1 MLNYI
6 GNTSPECLI
15 FPDQALNLPAPVP
28 EQITM
33 DIQSLVVTSVLKQHN
48 KEKNYTHEIRDDK
61 RSVHSFFVFIFQ
73 CLMVHFMTSVWRSCS
88 VVFASTL
95 VYS

>member
-28 EQITM
+28 EQITT

-61 RSVHSFFVFIFQ
+61 RSVHSFLSLYF
-73 CLMVHFMTSVWRSCS
+73 SVSR
-88 VVFASTL
+88 STL
-95 VYS
+95 YDICLEELLFSFR

>member
-1 MLNYI
+1 MLQYI

-28 EQITM
+28 EQIST

-48 KEKNYTHEIRDDK
+48 KEQNYAHEIRDDE
-61 RSVHSFFVFIFQ
+61 R
-73 CLMVHFMTSVWRSCS
+73 
-88 VVFASTL
+88 
-95 VYS
+95 